1 MVKKSQQSGQSL
13 KFGLLVDL
21 KKLIRGLN
29 KAGKAKYQLIKQ
41 NAQCYLLEQD
51 LGGDFLDYFILQ
63 VQKGEV
69 WAVSDDVMTFLR
81 DLQKKGGGE
90 E

>member
-41 NAQCYLLEQD
+41 NAQFYLLEQD